1 MAWRIISA
9 NTNKLP
15 REEEETFHVFSSSLI
30 VRQLLTLNNY
40 KAGGVGMDFS
50 GQYRWRGGF
59 CMEVSPIPDTVV
71 IFGALGDLA
80 NRKLIPSLF
89 NLHRRGLFHEKSAIV
104 ACGRAPMEQDAY
116 RETVRK
122 LLSEKNPPDRQ
133 ELIETFL
140 KKLFYHA
147 GDYGEDDTYTR
158 LDAQLKEIEH
168 SFSNDNACRIYYLST
183 APSVYLTVVNHLCQA
198 GLLAEDPVT
207 NMPWRHVV
215 IEKPFGR
222 DLESA
227 KELDRNLRK
236 CLNERQIYRIDHY
249 LGKETVQNI
258 LMFRF
263 ANLIFEPVWNRDYID
278 SVQITVAE
286 TVGVEHRA
294 KYFETAGLLRDMFQN
309 HMFEML
315 SLVAMEV
322 PASFEASSVRDEKAK
337 LLRSI
342 RPFNLE
348 KLNEQ
353 MIRAQYAEGNGMAA
367 YRSEPGVAPESQ
379 TETYVAAKLLID
391 NWRWKGVPFYLRSG
405 KRLAAKRSEI
415 VITFKHIPHS
425 IFLPVHSEDLVQ
437 NRLTLTVQ
445 PQEGLSLSFLA
456 KKPGPKLC
464 MGDLTMDFKYASILE
479 KGESMPEAYER
490 LLLDCMLGDQ
500 TLFIRSDTVELAW
513 GLLTPVLEHW
523 KEHPESCPLAFYPA
537 GSSGPKEADRLIQ
550 NDNHFWTEFSV

>member
-1 MAWRIISA
+1 
-9 NTNKLP
+9 
-15 REEEETFHVFSSSLI
+15 
-30 VRQLLTLNNY
+30 
-40 KAGGVGMDFS
+40 MDFS

-158 LDAQLKEIEH
+158 LDTQLKEIEH

-183 APSVYLTVVNHLCQA
+183 APTVYLTVVNHLCQA

-367 YRSEPGVAPESQ
+367 YRDEPGVAPESQ

-537 GSSGPKEADRLIQ
+537 GSSGPKEADHLIQ